1 MEVGTYVPL
10 GPGNVS
16 DRSNSGAFNNTFGT
30 IKADASSHENT
41 GYHFGCGAAD
51 NDPAAVTDQI
61 VTGEQGTGQSTN

>member
-1 MEVGTYVPL
+1 MFPGTVL
-10 GPGNVS
+10 KKHQIL
-16 DRSNSGAFNNTFGT
+16 TFFAT

-61 VTGEQGTGQSTN
+61 VTGEQGTGQSAN